1 VHGFEVAEVHVLGV
15 VGGVDLRVVV
25 MELLVGRAVLE
36 QRLVFA
42 ALALLE
48 HELPLVL
55 DARLLGGLQFVDHEQ
70 VARLEL
76 LLPLHRLLRVQ
87 EIL

>member
-1 VHGFEVAEVHVLGV
+1 
-15 VGGVDLRVVV
+15 

-76 LLPLHRLLRVQ
+76 LLP
-87 EIL
+87 